1 MAVCA
6 GLVMGWTD
14 GSFYLPFHY
23 IRVGPYWV
31 EDEPIGPGNYKVYL
45 DQWAPE
51 PVEIA
56 ASSDVALIL
65 KIHFNFIFS
74 KSRQLAFPVY
84 LSDVRASQ

>member
-56 ASSDVALIL
+56 AS
-65 KIHFNFIFS
+65 
-74 KSRQLAFPVY
+74 
-84 LSDVRASQ
+84 